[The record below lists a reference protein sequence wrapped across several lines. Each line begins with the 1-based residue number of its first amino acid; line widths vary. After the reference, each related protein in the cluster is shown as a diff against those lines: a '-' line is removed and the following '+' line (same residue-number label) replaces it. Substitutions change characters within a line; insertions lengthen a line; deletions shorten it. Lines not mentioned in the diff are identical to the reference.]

1 MAMDLSREPAL
12 RTRHGLKSNVQLSMS
27 VAAPATEGNMP
38 EEMVVNGLTGAV
50 MVETG
55 VRSVPQNQTQRYAMF
70 AHNAGF
76 DTVDAAKEYTKGGDF
91 ATIQKT
97 LASFSG

>member
-1 MAMDLSREPAL
+1 MSREPAL
-12 RTRHGLKSNVQLSMS
+12 RTRQGLKSNVQLSIS
-27 VAAPATEGNMP
+27 VAAAATEGNVP
-38 EEMVVNGLTGAV
+38 EEMVVGSLTGTV

-55 VRSVPQNQTQRYAMF
+55 VRSAPQNQTQRYVRF
-70 AHNAGF
+70 AHNEGF

-91 ATIQKT
+91 ATIQKM